1 MTNLAYKYEVIEN
14 TSKERKSNKQNS
26 IITRRVVL
34 DAILLSV
41 LVIFCSFVY
50 INGRARVTK
59 IQSDINS
66 TKSEIAVLQKE
77 IDTNNAKLEQIR
89 SSKLVE
95 EKAKT
100 LLGMVYPTEE
110 DKIYINSKE
119 TEQKAYAKEKNG
131 ILEAMIK

>member
-119 TEQKAYAKEKNG
+119 TEQKA
-131 ILEAMIK
+131 

>member
-14 TSKERKSNKQNS
+14 TSKERRPKTQNRA
-26 IITRRVVL
+26 ITRRVVL
-34 DAILLSV
+34 DAILLSM
-41 LVIFCSFVY
+41 LVIFCSFAY

-66 TKSEIAVLQKE
+66 TKSDIAVVQKE
-77 IDTNNAKLEQIR
+77 IDINNEKLEQIR

-131 ILEAMIK
+131 IIEAMIK

>member
-26 IITRRVVL
+26 SITRRVVL